1 MEMGTF
7 LNIRI
12 LEWDEFTNFII
23 EKAIVINNMK
33 TKNIGELFNDYSD
46 LYDYLLSLYIFN
58 QKQLQ
63 I

>member
-33 TKNIGELFNDYSD
+33 TK
-46 LYDYLLSLYIFN
+46 
-58 QKQLQ
+58 K
-63 I
+63 